1 MFVPVRPRALL
12 RLLTLLAA
20 MAAAAFSVGIL
31 PFEASSSSAATQPQP
46 PHMDLTAASVLT
58 MNKFMYLP
66 LVAGGYGPNVCQP
79 IASESYG
86 TLNVN
91 GPPTDRPAE
100 QHADLNLGWRTYTPT
115 VATLG
120 LVDIAGPI
128 DNGAPQ
134 FPGFFG
140 DNRTPQFSSAA
151 QVYNWSWICNC
162 RTTPITQ
169 PPVTLLGMATTP
181 GEIIHTPDSGYRIG
195 SGYEVL
201 VLYAAPT
208 RITLKYTNEDN
219 VIQGYT
225 IHVENLCVEPGLLA
239 LYQSSNSNG
248 RGKLPA
254 LQAGQGFGR
263 ASGSE
268 IGVAI
273 QDSGAWM
280 EPRSRKDWWHG
291 R

>member
-1 MFVPVRPRALL
+1 MAVPVRPRALL
-12 RLLTLLAA
+12 RVLTMLAA
-20 MAAAAFSVGIL
+20 VAAAAFMVGMA
-31 PFEASSSSAATQPQP
+31 PFVAASSSAATSPHP
-46 PHMDLTAASVLT
+46 PHLDLTAASVVT
-58 MNKFMYLP
+58 MNKYIYLP
-66 LVAGGYGPNVCQP
+66 LVAGGSGSVACQP
-79 IASESYG
+79 IAGESYS

-91 GPPTDRPAE
+91 GPPTDRPAD

-120 LVDIAGPI
+120 LIDLGGPA
-128 DNGAPQ
+128 DSGAPQ
-134 FPGFFG
+134 FAGLFG
-140 DNRTPQFSSAA
+140 DSRTPQFSSAA
-151 QVYNWSWICNC
+151 QVYNWSWTCNC

-169 PPVTLLGMATTP
+169 PPLTLLGMTTIP

-208 RITLKYTNEDN
+208 RITLKYTRDDN

-225 IHVENLCVEPGLLA
+225 IHVENICVEPRLLA

-248 RGKLPA
+248 RGQLPA
-254 LQAGQGFGR
+254 LQAGQAFGT
-263 ASGSE
+263 AGGAE
-268 IGVAI
+268 IEIAI
-273 QDSGAWM
+273 QDSGAWL

>member
-225 IHVENLCVEPGLLA
+225 IHVGLLA